1 MYSLYSAMEQ
11 EIFYRTEPRAEDAER
26 VFKLAEATG
35 FFNQEETQIARE
47 LVEER
52 LARGDSSGYFF
63 VFAEIEGQ
71 LAGYSCY
78 GPIPATRSSFDL
90 YWIVVH
96 PEFQR
101 RGLGRKILL
110 QTEKLIAAAGGRR
123 IYVDTSTRPQYLP
136 TRAFYQ
142 GCGYRL
148 EAELE
153 DFYTPGD
160 GKAIFCK
167 VLG

>member
-1 MYSLYSAMEQ
+1 MEQ
-11 EIFYRTEPRAEDAER
+11 EILFRTEPRVEDAGR

-52 LARGDSSGYFF
+52 LGRGEASGYFF
-63 VFAEIEGQ
+63 VFAEIEGC

-96 PEFQR
+96 PDFQR

-110 QTEKLIAAAGGRR
+110 QTEKLISSAGGRR
-123 IYVDTSTRPQYLP
+123 IYVDTSTRPQYAP

-153 DFYTPGD
+153 DFYAPGD
-160 GKAIFCK
+160 GKAIYCK
-167 VLG
+167 VIC